1 MSKDKD
7 TNNYTDF
14 RDQPVRL
21 DCGGYDCD
29 EEGVVGI
36 GSGGKPEPIVAHP
49 LTISRRLTNIDT
61 GITKLE
67 LAFRL
72 RHRPWKK
79 IIVDHHMISSTSK
92 ITDLSDQGILISA
105 KTARKVMDYLMTLEE
120 NNQGVIPEALS
131 CTRLGYL
138 DGGKIFSPYDS
149 RVSFDGDADYKGLY
163 DSVRSEGTIEGWRE
177 AVAPIVATIPGRIT
191 MAASFASALVKPT
204 GENCFYTHLW
214 SVESGTGKTVCLMG
228 AASVWANPEPGKY
241 IRSFDST
248 TVGRERLAMFLNSLP
263 VIMDELQ
270 LSKDRNN
277 QIAHNLYWLTEGSV
291 RTRGKQRGMEAG
303 GSWRLSI
310 ITSGESPIVSD
321 TDAAGAK
328 NRAIEIEAVGKLV
341 PDGNKTSSLLRKNYG
356 HAGRAFTD
364 WLMTEGNMDIAR
376 LYYSTYKQALLG
388 GPTDKQA
395 GTAALIL
402 TADYI
407 VNDTLQLY
415 TGSGGRLRQLVPEDI
430 IPYLKTK
437 QDTDT
442 AAQIYA
448 QMCDWVRVNLAQF
461 EQDNAYQQEIRG
473 KCYGAYSDGIAYIY
487 PSVFRETVKSFGGV
501 ARSFLKWLAANDLI
515 EARDARHG
523 YQMQKWINGESVS
536 VIAMQ
541 VGKKRVDQVPDDE
554 IPEVFKN

>member
-1 MSKDKD
+1 MSKD

-21 DCGGYDCD
+21 DCGGYECD
-29 EEGVVGI
+29 DDGVVTI
-36 GSGGKPEPIVAHP
+36 GKEGRAEQVIAHP

-72 RHRPWKK
+72 RHRPWKR
-79 IIVDHHMISSTSK
+79 IIVDHRIISSTSK
-92 ITDLSDQGILISA
+92 ITDLSDQGILISG
-105 KTARKVMDYLMTLEE
+105 KTGRKVMDYLMTLEE
-120 NNQGVIPEALS
+120 RNQGGIPEALS

-138 DGGKIFSPYDS
+138 DDGKIFSPYDS
-149 RVSFDGDADYKGLY
+149 RVSFDGDSDYKGLY
-163 DSVRSEGTIEGWRE
+163 DSVRSEGTPDGWRE
-177 AVAPIVATIPGRIT
+177 AVKPIVATIHGRIT
-191 MAASFASALVKPT
+191 MASSFASVLVKLT

-228 AASVWANPEPGKY
+228 AASIWANPELGKY

-270 LSKDRNN
+270 LSKDKNN

-341 PDGNKTSSLLRKNYG
+341 PDGNKTSSLLRQNYG
-356 HAGRAFTD
+356 HAGKEFVNWIMQDGNTD
-364 WLMTEGNMDIAR
+364 LAR
-376 LYYSTYKQALLG
+376 MYYGEYKRALLG
-388 GPTDKQA
+388 GSTDKQA

-407 VNDTLQLY
+407 ANGILGVY
-415 TGSGGRLRQLVPEDI
+415 GEELRQLLPEDI
-430 IPYLKTK
+430 IPFLKTK

-442 AAQIYA
+442 ASQIYT
-448 QMCDWVRVNLAQF
+448 QMCDWVRMNLGQF
-461 EQDNAYQQEIRG
+461 EQDLAYQPDIRG
-473 KCYGAYSDGIAYIY
+473 RCFGAYSDGIAYIY
-487 PSVFRETVKSFGGV
+487 PSLFRETVKSFGGV
-501 ARSFLKWLAANDLI
+501 AKSFLKWLAAEDLL
-515 EARDARHG
+515 EVRDPRHG
-523 YQMQKWINGESVS
+523 YQIQRRIGGESAS
-536 VIAMQ
+536 VIAMIVNRKDVQ
-541 VGKKRVDQVPDDE
+541 LPDSE
-554 IPEVFKN
+554 IPKEFKR